1 MAVTTESFL
10 EVAVAR
16 RAAASPLSGVLGILG
31 TLRLWR
37 QRSIE
42 RAMLAR
48 MTYRDIADLGMT
60 EADVLYEMDKPFW
73 RA

>member
-1 MAVTTESFL
+1 MTVTTDSFL
-10 EVAVAR
+10 ATVVAR
-16 RAAASPLSGVLGILG
+16 RAAASPLSGIIG

-37 QRSIE
+37 RRSIE

-48 MTYRDIADLGMT
+48 MTQRDIADLGMT
-60 EADVLYEMDKPFW
+60 ESDIRYEMDKPFW

>member
-1 MAVTTESFL
+1 MAITTSGPFL
-10 EVAVAR
+10 DG
-16 RAAASPLSGVLGILG
+16 AAARPAEVSPLARIRG

-42 RAMLAR
+42 RSMLAS
-48 MTYRDIADLGMT
+48 MTQRDIADMGMT
-60 EADVLYEMDKPFW
+60 EADVRYEMEKPFW

>member
-1 MAVTTESFL
+1 MAITTTDSYL
-10 EVAVAR
+10 DGAVAR
-16 RAAASPLSGVLGILG
+16 PAAASPVPGILA

-42 RAMLAR
+42 RSMLAQ
-48 MTYRDIADLGMT
+48 MSQRDIADMGMT
-60 EADVLYEMDKPFW
+60 EADIRYEMDKPFW

>member
-1 MAVTTESFL
+1 MAVTTDSFL

-16 RAAASPLSGVLGILG
+16 RATASPLSGILG

-48 MTYRDIADLGMT
+48 MTQRDIADMGMT

>member
-1 MAVTTESFL
+1 MVATTDSFL
-10 EVAVAR
+10 GTVVAR
-16 RAAASPLSGVLGILG
+16 RAATSPLSGIIG

-37 QRSIE
+37 RRSIE
-42 RAMLAR
+42 RAMLAQ
-48 MTYRDIADLGMT
+48 MTQRDIADLGVT

>member
-1 MAVTTESFL
+1 MAATTDSFL
-10 EVAVAR
+10 GTAVAR
-16 RAAASPLSGVLGILG
+16 RAAASPLSGIIG

-37 QRSIE
+37 RRSIE

-48 MTYRDIADLGMT
+48 MTQRDIADIGMT

>member
-1 MAVTTESFL
+1 MAITTTDSYL
-10 EVAVAR
+10 DSAVAR
-16 RAAASPLSGVLGILG
+16 PAAVSPVAGILG

-42 RAMLAR
+42 RAMLAH
-48 MTYRDIADLGMT
+48 MSQRDIADMGMT
-60 EADVLYEMDKPFW
+60 EADISYEMNKPFW

>member
-1 MAVTTESFL
+1 MAITTTDSYLDSAVTRP
-10 EVAVAR
+10 A
-16 RAAASPLSGVLGILG
+16 AAASPLSGILG

-42 RAMLAR
+42 RAMLAH
-48 MTYRDIADLGMT
+48 MTQRDIADMGMT
-60 EADVLYEMDKPFW
+60 EADVRYEMDKPFW

>member
-1 MAVTTESFL
+1 MAITTTDSFL
-10 EVAVAR
+10 DGAVAR
-16 RAAASPLSGVLGILG
+16 PAAASPVIGILG

-42 RAMLAR
+42 RAMLAH
-48 MTYRDIADLGMT
+48 MSQRDIADMGMT
-60 EADVLYEMDKPFW
+60 ESEVRYEMDKPFW

>member
-1 MAVTTESFL
+1 MAATTDSFL
-10 EVAVAR
+10 GTTAAR
-16 RAAASPLSGVLGILG
+16 RAAASPLSGFLS

-42 RAMLAR
+42 RALLAQ
-48 MTYRDIADLGMT
+48 MTQRDIADIGMT
-60 EADVLYEMDKPFW
+60 EADIRYELDKPFW

>member
-1 MAVTTESFL
+1 MAITTTGSFL
-10 EVAVAR
+10 DG
-16 RAAASPLSGVLGILG
+16 AAARPAEVSPLARLRS

-42 RAMLAR
+42 RSMLAH
-48 MTYRDIADLGMT
+48 MTQRDIADMGMT
-60 EADVLYEMDKPFW
+60 EADIRYEMDKPFW

>member
-1 MAVTTESFL
+1 MAITTSDSYL
-10 EVAVAR
+10 DSAVAR
-16 RAAASPLSGVLGILG
+16 PAVSSPLSGIVG

-42 RAMLAR
+42 RAMLAH
-48 MTYRDIADLGMT
+48 MTQRDIADMGMT
-60 EADVLYEMDKPFW
+60 EADISYEMDKPFW

>member
-1 MAVTTESFL
+1 MAITTTDSFL
-10 EVAVAR
+10 DSSVDRPV
-16 RAAASPLSGVLGILG
+16 AAAPLSGILG

-42 RAMLAR
+42 RAMLAH
-48 MTYRDIADLGMT
+48 MTQRDIADMGMT
-60 EADVLYEMDKPFW
+60 ESDVRYEMDKPFW

>member
-1 MAVTTESFL
+1 MAITTTDSYL
-10 EVAVAR
+10 DSAVAR
-16 RAAASPLSGVLGILG
+16 PAAAASPLAGILG

-42 RAMLAR
+42 RAMLAH
-48 MTYRDIADLGMT
+48 MTQRDIADMGMT
-60 EADVLYEMDKPFW
+60 EADVRYEMDKPFW